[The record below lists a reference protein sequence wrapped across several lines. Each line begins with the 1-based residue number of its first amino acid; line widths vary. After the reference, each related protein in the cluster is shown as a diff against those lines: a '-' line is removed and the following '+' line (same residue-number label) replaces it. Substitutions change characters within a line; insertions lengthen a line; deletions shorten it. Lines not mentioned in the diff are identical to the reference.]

1 MSKKNEV
8 FDFKLKEGS
17 TPEDLQKIQILQ
29 NHAIIRLLALTSNVT
44 EAIFNNIVVDD
55 YKEGI
60 RKFVDVKEPVI
71 KKQPEQIETSSKN
84 TDDSN
89 VRMAIGIVLT
99 LLFLA
104 YVVFQLT
111 K

>member
-17 TPEDLQKIQILQ
+17 TSEDLQKIQILQ
-29 NHAIIRLLALTSNVT
+29 NHAIIRLLSLSSNVT

-55 YKEGI
+55 YREGI
-60 RKFVDVKEPVI
+60 REFVDVKEPVI
-71 KKQPEQIETSSKN
+71 KKQSEEIETSSEN
-84 TDDSN
+84 TGDSN
-89 VRMAIGIVLT
+89 VRAAIGIVLV
-99 LLFLA
+99 LVFLA
-104 YVVFQLT
+104 YVIFQLN